1 MTSTVS
7 YDIYHEPLRD
17 EKSRAVKFKRFW
29 EKGFMSIYSDIPYL
43 LRGRHRLGKAKQGIL
58 AARRKRF
65 SLRMSGMSLVTLG
78 NIAYSYFQDTR
89 LGPYAYAFSFAN
101 RLIGYIKIP
110 GMMELQPKEGM
121 PLLKCPY
128 KCKGD
133 FEGGLHACSC
143 RSKPIC
149 NNLIGHAFLERVV
162 KDMIADATAR
172 LRMNNQAAV
181 YINDEKNASE
191 PANLSIP
198 IPVVPMIPERQS
210 SERTASV
217 RQNRTFS
224 DVLLVMGTVLNPKE
238 FPTIKDEPR
247 QQQYHIESKNIVTF
261 SDKIN
266 GNLQKAYTVIKKDR
280 ATFTHIDVHFGRGGD
295 TSAAKLESAATNKRK
310 EYREAHKSFREI
322 VRELQER
329 LEPTTPRARVLCE
342 IERLERSISAKPNVV
357 TFGVNYDGVFTREAQ
372 SFMHRLAKIKY
383 PAVEGCQ
390 NYLVTRSNWIDHW
403 VKAIQSGLV
412 NTLAKGM
419 AQSYTDLAAQHA
431 VARAEPVRPFTPPP
445 VPQGIP
451 RFTFRGIAH
460 PTGEAFPPYLQ
471 PEAVFI
477 DGLDQVEMVDTD
489 NGDGSSAISSVS
501 SRSQG
506 SGGLLEQQRRN
517 LSDTP
522 PRGPLD
528 RLPPEQLMKETEE
541 YASVPES
548 PVSPAVTRSVDLV
561 RLNEEC
567 GSDDARLPDDGS
579 LDQETSQSLVPH
591 PQDMDLDSSIAES
604 SQSIIPHSLQYGLRS
619 TNLSPRVGD
628 LVVVHLRRIGRGRN
642 RRLVTSSGIVK
653 EVDSKGYV
661 KTDTC
666 PNHFRK
672 VVEICIR
679 RSTSMI
685 SNNTQSSSEYSNS
698 QYY

>member
-1 MTSTVS
+1 
-7 YDIYHEPLRD
+7 
-17 EKSRAVKFKRFW
+17 
-29 EKGFMSIYSDIPYL
+29 
-43 LRGRHRLGKAKQGIL
+43 
-58 AARRKRF
+58 
-65 SLRMSGMSLVTLG
+65 
-78 NIAYSYFQDTR
+78 
-89 LGPYAYAFSFAN
+89 
-101 RLIGYIKIP
+101 
-110 GMMELQPKEGM
+110 
-121 PLLKCPY
+121 
-128 KCKGD
+128 
-133 FEGGLHACSC
+133 
-143 RSKPIC
+143 
-149 NNLIGHAFLERVV
+149 
-162 KDMIADATAR
+162 
-172 LRMNNQAAV
+172 
-181 YINDEKNASE
+181 
-191 PANLSIP
+191 
-198 IPVVPMIPERQS
+198 
-210 SERTASV
+210 
-217 RQNRTFS
+217 
-224 DVLLVMGTVLNPKE
+224 MG
-238 FPTIKDEPR
+238 
-247 QQQYHIESKNIVTF
+247 
-261 SDKIN
+261 
-266 GNLQKAYTVIKKDR
+266 
-280 ATFTHIDVHFGRGGD
+280 
-295 TSAAKLESAATNKRK
+295 
-310 EYREAHKSFREI
+310 I

-329 LEPTTPRARVLCE
+329 PEPTTPRAAMLCE

-431 VARAEPVRPFTPPP
+431 VARAEPLRSFTPPP

-477 DGLDQVEMVDTD
+477 EGLDQVEMVDTD

-517 LSDTP
+517 LPVTP
-522 PRGPLD
+522 PRGPLN
-528 RLPPEQLMKETEE
+528 RLPSEQLMKETEE

-561 RLNEEC
+561 RLNEES
-567 GSDDARLPDDGS
+567 GSDDARLPDDDS

-591 PQDMDLDSSIAES
+591 PQDTDLDSSIAES

-642 RRLVTSSGIVK
+642 RRLVTSSGIVE

-672 VVEICIR
+672 VLRIITR
-679 RSTSMI
+679 HSTSMI
-685 SNNTQSSSEYSNS
+685 SNDTQSSSEYSIS
-698 QYY
+698 QSRNFLACTLSGQLRRKIQ

>member
-1 MTSTVS
+1 MTSIVS
-7 YDIYHEPLRD
+7 YDIHQEEFRS
-17 EKSRAVKFKRFW
+17 ERSTSTRFKRFW
-29 EKGFMSIYSDIPYL
+29 ENGFMSIYSDTPSL
-43 LRGRHRLGKAKQGIL
+43 LEGRRCLGEHRRKIL
-58 AARRKRF
+58 EMKCKRF
-65 SLRMSGMSLVTLG
+65 SLRMSGMNLVTLG

-149 NNLIGHAFLERVV
+149 NSLIGHAFLERVV
-162 KDMIADATAR
+162 KDMIADAIAR

-181 YINDEKNASE
+181 YINDEKNARE
-191 PANLSIP
+191 PTNLSVP
-198 IPVVPMIPERQS
+198 IPAIPLIPERGS
-210 SERTASV
+210 LGRPVSIRE
-217 RQNRTFS
+217 NRTFS
-224 DVLLVMGTVLNPKE
+224 DVLLVMGTVLNPKV
-238 FPTIKDEPR
+238 FPTIKDKPR
-247 QQQYHIESKNIVTF
+247 QQQYHIESENIVTF

-329 LEPTTPRARVLCE
+329 LEPTTPRAKVLCE

-390 NYLVTRSNWIDHW
+390 NYLMTRSNWIDHW

-431 VARAEPVRPFTPPP
+431 VARAEPLRSFTPPP

-477 DGLDQVEMVDTD
+477 EGLDQVEMVDID

-517 LSDTP
+517 LPVTP
-522 PRGPLD
+522 PRGPLN
-528 RLPPEQLMKETEE
+528 RPPSEQLMKETEE

-548 PVSPAVTRSVDLV
+548 PVSPAATRSVELV
-561 RLNEEC
+561 RLNDE
-567 GSDDARLPDDGS
+567 SANDDSRFPDDDS
-579 LDQETSQSLVPH
+579 PDQETSQSLLPH
-591 PQDMDLDSSIAES
+591 SQNTDLASSTAES
-604 SQSIIPHSLQYGLRS
+604 SQSIIPHSEEPKHKKHDWVEVRTQTRGSRTYTS
-619 TNLSPRVGD
+619 VGT
-628 LVVVHLRRIGRGRN
+628 VRF
-642 RRLVTSSGIVK
+642 VK
-653 EVDSKGYV
+653 PGGYV
-661 KTDTC
+661 RLHGQKYY
-666 PNHFRK
+666 FR
-672 VVEICIR
+672 VIR
-679 RSTSMI
+679 NFTRRWALMI
-685 SNNTQSSSEYSNS
+685 SNDTQSQSEDSIS
-698 QYY
+698 QSY